1 MARRPFG
8 YPITWTPCPSR
19 SLSPL
24 PCILRLHLFPSV
36 RRMLC
41 IWKGG
46 RGGGTRSCWQE
57 QWVIGHHLSKFHLFV
72 QDPRKPKKNNL
83 PFFIILCT
91 TPSYRNTLWA
101 LQSFLSSPQD
111 GGHLGLLP
119 TPNCTIKHRAGR
131 LPNMVAQHAAPGLCP
146 DWVIASDSNVQ

>member
-46 RGGGTRSCWQE
+46 RGGVHAVVG
-57 QWVIGHHLSKFHLFV
+57 
-72 QDPRKPKKNNL
+72 KNNGL
-83 PFFIILCT
+83 SDTTCPNSIFSSRTPENRRKTTFLFSSFFAPLLHTATHFGLC
-91 TPSYRNTLWA
+91 SH
-101 LQSFLSSPQD
+101 SFL
-111 GGHLGLLP
+111 L
-119 TPNCTIKHRAGR
+119 RR
-131 LPNMVAQHAAPGLCP
+131 MV
-146 DWVIASDSNVQ
+146 DT